1 MQNVRM
7 RRCGPRRHNVHL
19 LGTVVHVTPHR
30 TRALTV
36 SNGSAPPMSQ
46 NPRQRIALLMVACH
60 TGRDVED
67 RGQSAVCDARRE
79 PGNVMEM
86 DGVKTMTEEDIK
98 TTTPEQLT
106 PAEAVPLAAPVVL
119 PAGALHVWRALGWV
133 IVGALLAV
141 GIMMTLPMRQTM
153 VASIQG
159 ETQSVP
165 DIQSPGPAA
174 INAATSTVRINAPQM
189 QRLALATVTLQG
201 FQEEKS
207 ATGKI
212 AFNEE
217 FMTPVFS
224 PYAGRVTRVIA
235 KPGDVVQ
242 PTSPLLELYT
252 PDLMQA
258 QADLI
263 GNATAAFAK
272 AKNALSLARR
282 NEERQHQLYLE
293 KAAALKEWQQAQS
306 DVTNAESDV
315 RAAEAALLAARD
327 KLRAFGKSA
336 AAIARIEQGHTDRVV
351 TVTAPLAGTITARKV
366 GPGQFIRQ
374 DNTDPLF
381 VIADLAQM
389 WMLANVYETDVP
401 WIKVGQPVEV
411 RVMAYPEEVFKAI
424 ITYIGAAVDP
434 ATHRVDV
441 RAVVDNP
448 AQRLKPEMFATFRI
462 ITHTDMHYLAVP
474 LSAVVR
480 DGDKTSVWVAQP
492 EHQFVRREV
501 KLGLE
506 QNGHVQIL
514 SGLQA
519 GEQVATEGGLL
530 LGSEA
535 GS

>member
-1 MQNVRM
+1 M
-7 RRCGPRRHNVHL
+7 
-19 LGTVVHVTPHR
+19 
-30 TRALTV
+30 
-36 SNGSAPPMSQ
+36 
-46 NPRQRIALLMVACH
+46 
-60 TGRDVED
+60 
-67 RGQSAVCDARRE
+67 
-79 PGNVMEM
+79 
-86 DGVKTMTEEDIK
+86 
-98 TTTPEQLT
+98 
-106 PAEAVPLAAPVVL
+106 LA
-119 PAGALHVWRALGWV
+119 
-133 IVGALLAV
+133 
-141 GIMMTLPMRQTM
+141 LPMHQTM

-165 DIQSPGPAA
+165 DLQSPGPAA
-174 INAATSTVRINAPQM
+174 LNAATSTVRLNTPQM
-189 QRLALATVTLQG
+189 QHLALATVTMQG
-201 FQEEKS
+201 FREEKL

-235 KPGDVVQ
+235 TPGDVVQ

-252 PDLMQA
+252 PDFIQA
-258 QADLI
+258 QSDLI
-263 GNATAAFAK
+263 GSATTALAK

-282 NEERQHQLYLE
+282 NEERQHQLFLE
-293 KAAALKEWQQAQS
+293 KAAALKEWQQAQA
-306 DVTNAESDV
+306 DATNAESDV

-327 KLRAFGKSA
+327 KLRAFGKSVVD
-336 AAIARIEQGHTDRVV
+336 IARIEQGHTDRVF

-389 WMLANVYETDVP
+389 WMLANVYESDVP
-401 WIKVGQPVEV
+401 WIKVGQAVEV
-411 RVMAYPEEVFKAI
+411 RVMAYPEEVFKAT

-448 AQRLKPEMFATFRI
+448 AQKLKPEMFATFRI
-462 ITHTDMHYLAVP
+462 ITHADRQYLAVP

-492 EHQFVRREV
+492 EYQFVRREV

-506 QNGHVQIL
+506 QNGYGQIL

-530 LGSEA
+530 LGSAA

>member
-1 MQNVRM
+1 MKIEVKVWCRMQEESLATWWR
-7 RRCGPRRHNVHL
+7 G
-19 LGTVVHVTPHR
+19 
-30 TRALTV
+30 
-36 SNGSAPPMSQ
+36 
-46 NPRQRIALLMVACH
+46 MV
-60 TGRDVED
+60 
-67 RGQSAVCDARRE
+67 
-79 PGNVMEM
+79 P
-86 DGVKTMTEEDIK
+86 TMTGQEIK
-98 TTTPEQLT
+98 TATPEQPT
-106 PAEAVPLAAPVVL
+106 PVEPVPLAAPVVQ
-119 PAGALHVWRALGWV
+119 PAGALHLWRTLGWV

-141 GIMMTLPMRQTM
+141 GIMLALPMHQTM

-165 DIQSPGPAA
+165 DLQSPGPAV
-174 INAATSTVRINAPQM
+174 INAATSTVRLNTPQM
-189 QRLALATVTLQG
+189 QHLALATVTMQG
-201 FQEEKS
+201 FREEKL

-235 KPGDVVQ
+235 TPGDVVQ

-252 PDLMQA
+252 PDFIQA
-258 QADLI
+258 QSDLI
-263 GNATAAFAK
+263 GSATTALAK

-282 NEERQHQLYLE
+282 NEERQHQLFLE
-293 KAAALKEWQQAQS
+293 KAAALKEWQQAQA
-306 DVTNAESDV
+306 DATNAESDV

-327 KLRAFGKSA
+327 KLRAFGKSVVD
-336 AAIARIEQGHTDRVV
+336 IARIEQGHTDRVF

-411 RVMAYPEEVFKAI
+411 RVMAYPEEVFKAT

-448 AQRLKPEMFATFRI
+448 AQKLKPEMFATFRI
-462 ITHTDMHYLAVP
+462 ITHADRQYLAVP

-492 EHQFVRREV
+492 EYQFVRREV

-506 QNGHVQIL
+506 QNGYGQIL

-530 LGSEA
+530 LGSAA

>member
-1 MQNVRM
+1 MIQ
-7 RRCGPRRHNVHL
+7 
-19 LGTVVHVTPHR
+19 
-30 TRALTV
+30 
-36 SNGSAPPMSQ
+36 
-46 NPRQRIALLMVACH
+46 
-60 TGRDVED
+60 
-67 RGQSAVCDARRE
+67 
-79 PGNVMEM
+79 
-86 DGVKTMTEEDIK
+86 TMTEQEIQTA
-98 TTTPEQLT
+98 TTEQPT
-106 PAEAVPLAAPVVL
+106 PAEPVPLAAPVVQ
-119 PAGALHVWRALGWV
+119 PVGTLHVWRALGWV

-141 GIMMTLPMRQTM
+141 GIMLALPMRQTI
-153 VASIQG
+153 VALVQD

-165 DIQSPGPAA
+165 DIRSSAPAA
-174 INAATSTVRINAPQM
+174 INADTSSVRINTPQM
-189 QRLALATVTLQG
+189 QHIALVTVTMQG
-201 FQEEKS
+201 FREEKL

-224 PYAGRVTRVIA
+224 SYAGRVTRVIA
-235 KPGDVVQ
+235 KPGDVVK

-252 PDLMQA
+252 PDLIQA
-258 QADLI
+258 QSDLI
-263 GNATAAFAK
+263 GNATATLAK
-272 AKNALSLARR
+272 AKNTLSLARR

-293 KAAALKEWQQAQS
+293 KAAALKDWQQAQA

-336 AAIARIEQGHTDRVV
+336 ADIARIEQGHTDRVV
-351 TVTAPLAGTITARKV
+351 TVTSPLSGTITARKV

-389 WMLANVYETDVP
+389 WMLANVYESDVP

-411 RVMAYPEEVFKAI
+411 RVMAYPEEVFKAT

-448 AQRLKPEMFATFRI
+448 AQKLKPEMFATFRI
-462 ITHTDMHYLAVP
+462 ITHTDMQYLAVP

-506 QNGHVQIL
+506 QNGYVQIL

-530 LGSEA
+530 LGSAA

>member
-1 MQNVRM
+1 M
-7 RRCGPRRHNVHL
+7 
-19 LGTVVHVTPHR
+19 
-30 TRALTV
+30 
-36 SNGSAPPMSQ
+36 
-46 NPRQRIALLMVACH
+46 
-60 TGRDVED
+60 
-67 RGQSAVCDARRE
+67 
-79 PGNVMEM
+79 
-86 DGVKTMTEEDIK
+86 
-98 TTTPEQLT
+98 
-106 PAEAVPLAAPVVL
+106 LA
-119 PAGALHVWRALGWV
+119 
-133 IVGALLAV
+133 
-141 GIMMTLPMRQTM
+141 LPMHQTM

-165 DIQSPGPAA
+165 DLQSPGPAV
-174 INAATSTVRINAPQM
+174 INAATSTVRLNTPQM
-189 QRLALATVTLQG
+189 QHLALATVTMQG
-201 FQEEKS
+201 FREEKL

-235 KPGDVVQ
+235 TPGDVVQ

-252 PDLMQA
+252 PDFIQA
-258 QADLI
+258 QSDLI
-263 GNATAAFAK
+263 GSATTALAK

-282 NEERQHQLYLE
+282 NEERQHQLFLE
-293 KAAALKEWQQAQS
+293 KAAALKEWQQAQA
-306 DVTNAESDV
+306 DATNAESDV

-327 KLRAFGKSA
+327 KLRAFGKSVVD
-336 AAIARIEQGHTDRVV
+336 IARIEQGHTDRVF

-389 WMLANVYETDVP
+389 WMLANVYESDVP
-401 WIKVGQPVEV
+401 WIKVGQAVEV
-411 RVMAYPEEVFKAI
+411 RVMAYPEEVFKAT

-448 AQRLKPEMFATFRI
+448 AQKLKPEMFATFRI
-462 ITHTDMHYLAVP
+462 ITHADRQYLAVP

-492 EHQFVRREV
+492 EYQFVRREV

-506 QNGHVQIL
+506 QNGYGQIL

-530 LGSEA
+530 LGSAA

>member
-1 MQNVRM
+1 
-7 RRCGPRRHNVHL
+7 
-19 LGTVVHVTPHR
+19 
-30 TRALTV
+30 
-36 SNGSAPPMSQ
+36 
-46 NPRQRIALLMVACH
+46 
-60 TGRDVED
+60 
-67 RGQSAVCDARRE
+67 
-79 PGNVMEM
+79 
-86 DGVKTMTEEDIK
+86 MTEQDIK
-98 TTTPEQLT
+98 IATTEQST
-106 PAEAVPLAAPVVL
+106 PAEPIPLTARVVPS
-119 PAGALHVWRALGWV
+119 AGTLHVWCALGWV
-133 IVGALLAV
+133 ILGTLLAV
-141 GIMMTLPMRQTM
+141 GIMMALPMRQTM

-165 DIQSPGPAA
+165 DIPSPGLAA
-174 INAATSTVRINAPQM
+174 LYTDISTVRLNTPQM
-189 QRLALATVTLQG
+189 QHITLATVTMQG
-201 FQEEKS
+201 FREEKV

-235 KPGDVVQ
+235 KPGDVVK

-258 QADLI
+258 QSDLI
-263 GNATAAFAK
+263 GNTTAAFAK
-272 AKNALSLARR
+272 VKNALSLARR
-282 NEERQHQLYLE
+282 NEARQHQLYLE
-293 KAAALKEWQQAQS
+293 KAAALKEWQQAQA
-306 DVTNAESDV
+306 DVANAESDA

-336 AAIARIEQGHTDRVV
+336 ADIARIEQGHTDRVV
-351 TVTAPLAGTITARKV
+351 TVTSPLAGTITARKI

-389 WMLANVYETDVP
+389 WMLANVYESDVP

-411 RVMAYPEEVFKAI
+411 RVMAYPEEVFKAT

-434 ATHRVDV
+434 ATHRVEV
-441 RAVVDNP
+441 RAVVDNS
-448 AQRLKPEMFATFRI
+448 AQKLKPEMFATFRI
-462 ITHTDMHYLAVP
+462 ITHADMQYLAVP

-480 DGDKTSVWVAQP
+480 DGDKTSIWVAQP

-506 QNGHVQIL
+506 QSGYMQIL
-514 SGLQA
+514 SGVQP
-519 GEQVATEGGLL
+519 GEQVAVEGGLL
-530 LGSEA
+530 LGSLA

>member
-1 MQNVRM
+1 
-7 RRCGPRRHNVHL
+7 
-19 LGTVVHVTPHR
+19 
-30 TRALTV
+30 
-36 SNGSAPPMSQ
+36 
-46 NPRQRIALLMVACH
+46 
-60 TGRDVED
+60 
-67 RGQSAVCDARRE
+67 
-79 PGNVMEM
+79 
-86 DGVKTMTEEDIK
+86 
-98 TTTPEQLT
+98 
-106 PAEAVPLAAPVVL
+106 
-119 PAGALHVWRALGWV
+119 
-133 IVGALLAV
+133 
-141 GIMMTLPMRQTM
+141 
-153 VASIQG
+153 
-159 ETQSVP
+159 
-165 DIQSPGPAA
+165 
-174 INAATSTVRINAPQM
+174 
-189 QRLALATVTLQG
+189 
-201 FQEEKS
+201 
-207 ATGKI
+207 
-212 AFNEE
+212 
-217 FMTPVFS
+217 
-224 PYAGRVTRVIA
+224 
-235 KPGDVVQ
+235 
-242 PTSPLLELYT
+242 
-252 PDLMQA
+252 
-258 QADLI
+258 
-263 GNATAAFAK
+263 
-272 AKNALSLARR
+272 
-282 NEERQHQLYLE
+282 
-293 KAAALKEWQQAQS
+293 LKEWQQAQS

-448 AQRLKPEMFATFRI
+448 AQKLKPEMFATFRI

-506 QNGHVQIL
+506 QNGYIQIL

-519 GEQVATEGGLL
+519 GEQVAVEGGLL
-530 LGSEA
+530 LGSVA